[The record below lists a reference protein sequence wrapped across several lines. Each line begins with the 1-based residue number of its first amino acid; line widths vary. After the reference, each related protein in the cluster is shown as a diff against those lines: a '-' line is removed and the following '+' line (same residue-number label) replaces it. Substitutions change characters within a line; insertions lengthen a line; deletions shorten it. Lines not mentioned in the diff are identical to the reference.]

1 MNYIYVVCGVVIL
14 ILAGLLGLDEHRI
27 TGLNKN
33 IATMVQA
40 DKDKTKQFNDD
51 AARQKKEYE
60 DAEIKARATAAAEIA
75 QRDASIAR
83 LIAAGNGLQHTIDN
97 YASGVGT
104 GLPQAGTSGPT
115 ADDRAKV
122 LGELL
127 GSCLSVAR
135 QSAIDAESLAGQ
147 VRYFQSRETVAVN

>member
-1 MNYIYVVCGVVIL
+1 MNYIYLVCGVVML
-14 ILAGLLGLDEHRI
+14 VLLGLLGLDEHRI
-27 TGLNKN
+27 TVLNKN

-40 DKDKTKQFNDD
+40 DKDKTKQFNED

-60 DAEIKARATAAAEIA
+60 DAEIATRVAAAEEIK

-97 YASGVGT
+97 YASGLGQ
-104 GLPQAGTSGPT
+104 GLPQAGGAGPT
-115 ADDRAKV
+115 ANDRAKV

-147 VRYFQSRETVAVN
+147 VRYFQSREAVAVN